1 MSEDLNTVSPTLV
14 RKITLSSHMAVVLL
28 WSVPASV
35 ADDVDGFVISVVM
48 VTPSCPKTIQQ
59 TTVGKQVRAFA
70 VYFPEKGASYQVTIH
85 MTMNSSRSRPL
96 IVEVNF

>member
-14 RKITLSSHMAVVLL
+14 LKLILPSQLAVVLV

-35 ADDVDGFVISVVM
+35 ADDVDSFMISVVM

-59 TTVGKQVRAFA
+59 TTVGKQVKAFA
-70 VYFPEKGASYQVTIH
+70 VHFPEKGASYQVTVH
-85 MTMNSSRSRPL
+85 MTMNGLHSSPL
-96 IVEVNF
+96 TVEVNF

>member
-14 RKITLSSHMAVVLL
+14 LKIILPSQLAVVLL
-28 WSVPASV
+28 WSVPAAV
-35 ADDVDGFVISVVM
+35 AGDVDSFVISVVM

-85 MTMNSSRSRPL
+85 MTMNGSRSRPL